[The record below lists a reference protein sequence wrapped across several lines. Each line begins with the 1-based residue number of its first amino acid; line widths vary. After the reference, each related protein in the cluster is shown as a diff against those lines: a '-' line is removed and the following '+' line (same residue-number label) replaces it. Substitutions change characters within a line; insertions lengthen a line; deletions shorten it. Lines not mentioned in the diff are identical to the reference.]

1 MRTKVV
7 IEGSNPDGRMTGA
20 DLMALNGL
28 DGDAPVKAK
37 TTIGGWLKSL
47 EVELDPDR
55 AGPGG
60 RGRGETG
67 GMGRGDDSR

>member
-20 DLMALNGL
+20 DLMALPFL
-28 DGDAPVKAK
+28 DRDAPVKAK

-55 AGPGG
+55 AG
-60 RGRGETG
+60 RGTGDRGEG
-67 GMGRGDDSR
+67 GTQ